1 MYINPSEIFPLP
13 LQINMSDIRI
23 SMSMRIVEFN
33 ICKISIHLIFQKNL
47 IVVDWAPH
55 LIYHVVSLDCLKA
68 SDEQIGFSTTPPF
81 QLLRYYIFYIFIH
94 FCQKY
99 KEAPIA
105 RSYVSQTVCSPVA
118 ALRLPQVI
126 KKYHF
131 DESRMN
137 S

>member
-81 QLLRYYIFYIFIH
+81 QLLRYYKFFILYS
-94 FCQKY
+94 FLSKIQRSANCQILSF
-99 KEAPIA
+99 ANTICL
-105 RSYVSQTVCSPVA
+105 RVA
-118 ALRLPQVI
+118 ENCDFP
-126 KKYHF
+126 KF
-131 DESRMN
+131 N
-137 S
+137 SH